1 METTETTEGYVQPSA
16 EPGLI
21 LTLEAQSYLR
31 ESGKWAN
38 FLGIIGFVLCGFIV
52 LAALFVGTIMSMVA
66 RFSPDPM
73 ATGVMAGMGGA
84 LSVIYLLIALVYFFF
99 SLYLFQFGSRI
110 KRGLMFTDSGHITIA
125 LGKLKSFFKLWGIL
139 TIVVLCL
146 YALIIVCAIIF
157 GAAASSMLN
166 R

>member
-1 METTETTEGYVQPSA
+1 METTETTENSAQPSG

-31 ESGKWAN
+31 EAGKWAN
-38 FLGIIGFVLCGFIV
+38 FLGIVGFVLCGFI
-52 LAALFVGTIMSMVA
+52 AIIALFAGAMMSMISK
-66 RFSPDPM
+66 FSPDPM
-73 ATGVMAGMGGA
+73 AGGMLAGMSG
-84 LSVIYLLIALVYFFF
+84 LITVIYLLVALVYFFF
-99 SLYLFQFGSRI
+99 SLYLYQFGSQI
-110 KRGLMFTDSGHITIA
+110 KKGLMFTDNDHVTIA

-146 YALIIVCAIIF
+146 YALVIVVAIIF

-166 R
+166 K